1 MMGPTMNL
9 ISGTHHSC
17 ERREYAFIVFREYTI
32 ISPEGEGVSLDP
44 RNTLIT
50 VGAWKLEL
58 FGLAPNKQT
67 VIFFIRS
74 GALFHGFNLCTSH
87 FNFVS
92 KHLILSIL
100 CFKFLFLKENFQK

>member
-1 MMGPTMNL
+1 M
-9 ISGTHHSC
+9 
-17 ERREYAFIVFREYTI
+17 REYAFIVFREYTI

-67 VIFFIRS
+67 VIFFY
-74 GALFHGFNLCTSH
+74 
-87 FNFVS
+87 
-92 KHLILSIL
+92 
-100 CFKFLFLKENFQK
+100 KEWCPFPWF